1 MSRTMNTQGIGMIE
15 EMDRLYKRSAFPKN
29 QSAFSN
35 TCIYWRPAD
44 LKKEEKKA
52 EVPVEER
59 KDSEN
64 ASSTED
70 KGGDK
75 Q

>member
-1 MSRTMNTQGIGMIE
+1 MIE
-15 EMDRLYKRSAFPKN
+15 EMDKLYKRSAFPKN

-44 LKKEEKKA
+44 LKKEKGEAEVSVEEKKDT
-52 EVPVEER
+52 EKPSTTEN
-59 KDSEN
+59 KD
-64 ASSTED
+64 A
-70 KGGDK
+70 DK